1 MLSSMHDE
9 DGAPRSAQGGDW
21 FDEEWDDGA
30 SSASA
35 ARAVPRSGARSG
47 VEARAADGESPDE
60 VAQGPAADPGG
71 ETGRPARPRR
81 SRRVPLTPA
90 PDEDVAF
97 DADDEATSVI
107 PAEHYRFGVPRVVV
121 IHSPAAPPTAPRG
134 FRVPVK
140 TLVFLA
146 AAAVGLYFVWPQLVG
161 FFDAVPGLRTIGW
174 YWFVLM
180 AALQAGSFACYWA
193 VMRVTVHER
202 RWSVLALTQLASN
215 AFGRIVPGGAAS
227 VGSLGYQMLV
237 AAGTPKGRAV
247 TGLTAATLLST
258 ATLVVLPV
266 FSLPA
271 IFAGAPIGR
280 SLVRA
285 LEIGVAAAALI
296 VVGGAVI
303 LFTDRLLLWLG
314 RVAHRVLDRVRPAGA
329 PRDELPARLIEERD
343 LIKRSLGDRWWLA
356 LSAATGKWLL
366 DFASLLA
373 ALAAV
378 GATARPSLALLAFVV
393 AGVLGTIPLTPGGVG
408 FVEVGLAA
416 TLGLAGVGA
425 AEATAAVLAYRL
437 VAFWLPIPVGL
448 VAGAVF
454 TRRYGGRR
462 RAGDLVTEGG

>member
-1 MLSSMHDE
+1 VD
-9 DGAPRSAQGGDW
+9 
-21 FDEEWDDGA
+21 
-30 SSASA
+30 
-35 ARAVPRSGARSG
+35 ARAV
-47 VEARAADGESPDE
+47 DGESLAE
-60 VAQGPAADPGG
+60 RAEGSAADTGG
-71 ETGRPARPRR
+71 ETGRKARPARF
-81 SRRVPLTPA
+81 RRVPPAPA
-90 PDEDVAF
+90 PDEEIRFGDG
-97 DADDEATSVI
+97 EHEPSVI
-107 PAEHYRFGVPRVVV
+107 PAAHYRFGLPRVVV
-121 IHSPAAPPTAPRG
+121 INSPAAAPTAPRG

-180 AALQAGSFACYWA
+180 AALQAASFACYWG

-202 RWSVLALTQLASN
+202 RWSVLAMTQLASN

-271 IFAGAPIGR
+271 IFAGAPVGR

-285 LEIGVAAAALI
+285 LEIGVAAAVLI
-296 VVGGAVI
+296 VAGGAVV

-314 RVAHRVLDRVRPAGA
+314 RVAHRVLDRLRPAGA

-343 LIKRSLGDRWWLA
+343 LIKRSLGDKWWLA
-356 LSAATGKWLL
+356 LSATTAKWLL

-393 AGVLGTIPLTPGGVG
+393 AGVLGTIPLTPGGIG

-437 VAFWLPIPVGL
+437 VSFWLPIPVGL

-454 TRRYGGRR
+454 TRRYGGRA
-462 RAGDLVTEGG
+462 RARVVVAEDG

>member
-1 MLSSMHDE
+1 M
-9 DGAPRSAQGGDW
+9 P
-21 FDEEWDDGA
+21 
-30 SSASA
+30 
-35 ARAVPRSGARSG
+35 
-47 VEARAADGESPDE
+47 
-60 VAQGPAADPGG
+60 PA
-71 ETGRPARPRR
+71 
-81 SRRVPLTPA
+81 PA
-90 PDEDVAF
+90 PDEEIRFGEGDG
-97 DADDEATSVI
+97 EPSVI
-107 PAEHYRFGVPRVVV
+107 PVAQYRFGLPRVVV
-121 IHSPAAPPTAPRG
+121 IHSPAAPPTVPRG
-134 FRVPVK
+134 FRIPVK

-161 FFDAVPGLRTIGW
+161 FFDAVPGLRTIEW

-180 AALQAGSFACYWA
+180 AALQAASFACYWA

-202 RWSVLALTQLASN
+202 RWSVLALTQLTSN

-271 IFAGAPIGR
+271 ILAGAPVGR

-296 VVGGAVI
+296 IVGGAVI

-314 RVAHRVLDRVRPAGA
+314 SVAHRVLDRVRPAGA
-329 PRDELPARLIEERD
+329 PRHDLPARLIEERD
-343 LIKRSLGDRWWLA
+343 LIKRSLGDKWWLA
-356 LSAATGKWLL
+356 LSATTGKWLL

-378 GATARPSLALLAFVV
+378 GATARPSLVLLAFVV

-437 VAFWLPIPVGL
+437 VSFWLPIPVGL

-462 RAGDLVTEGG
+462 RARSLAAESG

>member
-1 MLSSMHDE
+1 MDE
-9 DGAPRSAQGGDW
+9 DATRERPPGAEW

-30 SSASA
+30 SLAAA
-35 ARAVPRSGARSG
+35 ARAEVRQGARGG
-47 VEARAADGESPDE
+47 VEERAAKSGSPAERAD
-60 VAQGPAADPGG
+60 GPAADVEAGPG
-71 ETGRPARPRR
+71 RAARRTR
-81 SRRVPLTPA
+81 FRRVPLTPA
-90 PDEDVAF
+90 PDEEIRFGDG
-97 DADDEATSVI
+97 EGEPSVI
-107 PAEHYRFGVPRVVV
+107 PAAHYRFGLPSVVV
-121 IHSPAAPPTAPRG
+121 INSPAAPSTAPRG

-140 TLVFLA
+140 TLVFLTA
-146 AAAVGLYFVWPQLVG
+146 AVVGLYFVWPQLVG

-180 AALQAGSFACYWA
+180 AALQAASFACYWA

-202 RWSVLALTQLASN
+202 RWSVLAMTQLASN

-271 IFAGAPIGR
+271 IFAGAPVGR

-285 LEIGVAAAALI
+285 LEIGVAAAVLI
-296 VVGGAVI
+296 VAGGAVI

-314 RVAHRVLDRVRPAGA
+314 RVAHRVLDRLRPAGA
-329 PRDELPARLIEERD
+329 PRDELPARLVEERD
-343 LIKRSLGDRWWLA
+343 LIKRSLGDKWWLA
-356 LSAATGKWLL
+356 LSATTGKWLL

-437 VAFWLPIPVGL
+437 VSFWLPIPVGL

-454 TRRYGGRR
+454 TRRYGGKR
-462 RAGDLVTEGG
+462 RAGALVAEDA